1 MKVVAYISEVVGP
14 VEIQGAEYHAFIEG
28 LELALRHPDD
38 LQVFT
43 DSAIVVD
50 QIRHGAPRM
59 KSYMKSLHAEVRRLL
74 AEIGERQIRI
84 SWAINFFGKDAWI
97 NGGSP
102 TDGVL
107 LYA

>member
-1 MKVVAYISEVVGP
+1 MKP
-14 VEIQGAEYHAFIEG
+14 
-28 LELALRHPDD
+28 
-38 LQVFT
+38 
-43 DSAIVVD
+43 
-50 QIRHGAPRM
+50 
-59 KSYMKSLHAEVRRLL
+59 YMKPLHAEVRRLL